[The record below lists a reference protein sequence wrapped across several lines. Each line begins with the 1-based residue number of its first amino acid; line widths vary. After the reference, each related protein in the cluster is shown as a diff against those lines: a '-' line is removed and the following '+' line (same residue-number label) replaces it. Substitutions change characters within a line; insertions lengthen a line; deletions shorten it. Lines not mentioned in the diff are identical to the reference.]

1 MKVAVFLSLAVSA
14 AAFSQVRRGMLRFVE
29 LCEENGEEGRK
40 TLALQRASYLL
51 AAQPTRPASVAA
63 GITV

>member
-29 LCEENGEEGRK
+29 SGEENGEKYRK
-40 TLALQRASYLL
+40 TLALA
-51 AAQPTRPASVAA
+51 
-63 GITV
+63 